1 MQDKLI
7 TGVHNKAR
15 QRYEELLRAT
25 EEART
30 RAVEVLEDVG
40 SLVLDDTVSDETL
53 RQAIFATISSDDL
66 NRLVVGCRALRD
78 DSAGS
83 PLGLVAQWY
92 GYTRQYSPVLLERTP
107 LQFAQQSP
115 TPSSDHLCEPAQ
127 SSPCLASHSTLHLT
141 INQILIVCPG
151 I

>member
-66 NRLVVGCRALRD
+66 NRLVVKITDILSIPRAVDR
-78 DSAGS
+78 
-83 PLGLVAQWY
+83 
-92 GYTRQYSPVLLERTP
+92 LL
-107 LQFAQQSP
+107 
-115 TPSSDHLCEPAQ
+115 SDALWLFPA
-127 SSPCLASHSTLHLT
+127 
-141 INQILIVCPG
+141 
-151 I
+151 

>member
-66 NRLVVGCRALRD
+66 NRLVVKITDILSIPRAVDR
-78 DSAGS
+78 
-83 PLGLVAQWY
+83 
-92 GYTRQYSPVLLERTP
+92 
-107 LQFAQQSP
+107 LQTDAPWLF
-115 TPSSDHLCEPAQ
+115 PA
-127 SSPCLASHSTLHLT
+127 
-141 INQILIVCPG
+141 
-151 I
+151 